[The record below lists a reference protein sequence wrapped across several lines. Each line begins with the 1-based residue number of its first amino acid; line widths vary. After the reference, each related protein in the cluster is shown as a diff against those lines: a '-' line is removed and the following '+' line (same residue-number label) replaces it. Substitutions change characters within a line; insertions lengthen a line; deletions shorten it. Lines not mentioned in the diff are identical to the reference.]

1 VRGADVEDKDI
12 SSSLVP
18 TFPTRCPIFVSM
30 PLLCGLAGGSRV
42 APDLRVECGI
52 QVMGIE
58 EDQLRL
64 ENRGFSILL
73 LPFGLHLDRL
83 HQ

>member
-1 VRGADVEDKDI
+1 
-12 SSSLVP
+12 
-18 TFPTRCPIFVSM
+18 M